1 MLLFVANWKMNLT
14 RREAAEYVREL
25 SSRIGP
31 VPPAV
36 ELAIAPPFTAFDA
49 ARDPSARWSLAGQNV
64 ASEPAGPFTG
74 EVSARMLA
82 EAGCRFVIV
91 GHSERRSL
99 FGERAGTLALKLAR
113 AREEGLVPIYCLG
126 ETAEER
132 AAGGTAATL
141 ARQAE
146 TLRDDPPSA
155 PLVVAYEPIWAIG
168 TGHAAAPEDAAAAR
182 RHLLRLLEG
191 RRDLRVLY
199 GGSVAPENASALLE
213 LSGMD
218 GFLIGGAGL
227 NPASFAAIAGVGRP

>member
-14 RREAAEYVREL
+14 RREAAEYGRDL

-31 VPPAV
+31 ARPAV
-36 ELAIAPPFTAFDA
+36 ELAIAPPFTSFDA
-49 ARDPSARWSLAGQNV
+49 ARDPSERWSLTAQNV

-91 GHSERRSL
+91 GHSERRRL
-99 FGERAGTLALKLAR
+99 FGEDSEMLRRKLAR
-113 AREEGLVPIYCLG
+113 VREAGLIPIYCLG
-126 ETAEER
+126 ETAVER
-132 AAGGTAATL
+132 AAGATEGTL
-141 ARQAE
+141 ALQAE

-155 PLVVAYEPIWAIG
+155 PLVVAYEPVWAIG
-168 TGHAAAPEDAAAAR
+168 TGHAATPEDAAAAR
-182 RHLLRLLEG
+182 QHLLRLLVA

-199 GGSVAPENASALLE
+199 GGSVAPENAPALLE

-227 NPASFAAIAGVGRP
+227 SPAAFAAIAGVGRP